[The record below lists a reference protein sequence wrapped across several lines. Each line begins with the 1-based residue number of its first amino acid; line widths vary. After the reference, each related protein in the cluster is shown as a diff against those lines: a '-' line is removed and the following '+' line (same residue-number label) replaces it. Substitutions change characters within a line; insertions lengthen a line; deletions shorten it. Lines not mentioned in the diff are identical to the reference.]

1 MLINLNDIFPSCFLD
16 AIECTADD
24 LIRDS
29 PRFQNQA
36 ISVNWLGLKTL
47 LHILKSTRKCARVF
61 VTRTSEKYKVLRKSF
76 PAKCQLMDKCVVGF
90 NLAYFFPSV
99 LPSDILCT
107 RQPYK
112 SGLNDAQQLSR
123 FRSTWSKKSFN
134 TKLKCI
140 RLHLNL

>member
-1 MLINLNDIFPSCFLD
+1 MGAKKTLCATMPMAIFSSLYLLQNFIVLINLNDIFPSCFLD

-61 VTRTSEKYKVLRKSF
+61 VPRTSEK
-76 PAKCQLMDKCVVGF
+76 
-90 NLAYFFPSV
+90 
-99 LPSDILCT
+99 
-107 RQPYK
+107 
-112 SGLNDAQQLSR
+112 
-123 FRSTWSKKSFN
+123 
-134 TKLKCI
+134 
-140 RLHLNL
+140 